1 MIPIMKYVL
10 VCILL
15 IFVIYTDT
23 KSYSVKN
30 SVILFFAA
38 AGLIV
43 NCVELGVTGLV
54 NWLMGISL
62 PILVLF
68 VLFILRMLGAGDIKL
83 IGVIGGLLGLDFLMK
98 SSVYMLIVAGVMAL
112 MKMLIERNLIIRLKH
127 FFNFIRNII
136 INRQIGIYDQ
146 LNKEDKSHV
155 IRLSYAIGAGTIYQ
169 MLFELKILG

>member
-1 MIPIMKYVL
+1 MIPIIKYVL

-15 IFVIYTDT
+15 ILVIYTDT
-23 KSYSVKN
+23 KNYAVKN
-30 SVILFFAA
+30 SAILFFAA

-43 NCVELGVTGLV
+43 NCVELGFTGLV

-68 VLFILRMLGAGDIKL
+68 VLFIVRMLGAGDIKL

-98 SSVYMLIVAGVMAL
+98 SSLYMLIAAGFMSLV
-112 MKMLIERNLIIRLKH
+112 KMVVERNLIIRLKH
-127 FFNFIRNII
+127 FFNFVHNII
-136 INRQIGIYDQ
+136 NNKQIGIYDE

-155 IRLSYAIGAGTIYQ
+155 IRLSYAIGAGIIYQ
-169 MLFELKILG
+169 ILFELKIFG